1 MMRTVL
7 VALMTIAFLGACA
20 GPQQTKYSVT
30 PKVKV
35 TVKGAK
41 KKSVQAN
48 YKTSPE
54 DSKLTGS
61 GGSDK

>member
-1 MMRTVL
+1 MTRTAL

-20 GPQQTKYSVT
+20 APQKTAYSVT
-30 PKVKV
+30 PKVQV

-41 KKSVQAN
+41 KKTTQAN
-48 YKTSPE
+48 YRTTPE

-61 GGSDK
+61 GGSAR